1 MTSRAELM
9 QQLLKLPTSVILQC
23 LEDKTM
29 LDIASRYFTSTCQS
43 DQPSI
48 SPGFSPTP
56 VGSHLKS
63 KVKTSGKA
71 KPASVNAFMAFRS
84 YYANLWP
91 EQQQKISSG
100 CLTSLWNK
108 DPCRNK
114 WVLIA
119 KVYTFV
125 RQQVGD
131 KISLGYFLQ
140 YACPVMGIVEP
151 QAYLSVMGWSI
162 EQPSQRLIQ
171 DEAVANI
178 VQSQLAAF
186 ECPSTELELLSAL
199 VNLGYLPEQGVDL
212 IDKLSTNSIGIM
224 TTRNPRLT
232 LPVSYTPEKLNF
244 MSKIK
249 SDPVQATR
257 DLLGDTYCDLTFQ
270 SISVASYDV
279 ENLDSIN
286 HLPMQIELL
295 DPRYYY
301 NYSSSYPQF
310 DMNTAPTM
318 MLDHISEHESFD
330 IDNPWDVDVML
341 GQSQS
346 GGQRII
352 REVPSM
358 TPMRISTTRLNSCLK
373 IGWAAAKQIELH
385 GLKNMD

>member
-48 SPGFSPTP
+48 SPGFSSTP

-270 SISVASYDV
+270 SIGVASYDV